1 MLILKLKRLS
11 IESKMK
17 LIALFPL
24 IFIIGLSFF
33 MVFDAYEKNIK
44 QENVKELIVLN
55 SKISLLLHE
64 TQKERGLSISY
75 LESNNETFKKN
86 LLAQRELTNNR
97 INELKDFIKNFA
109 HYPEQ
114 GKISIQNAVEEIS
127 KIENIR
133 KEIDNLSIDNRKVI
147 SYYSSINSS
156 LLSFVANS
164 SFVGEN
170 ENIINSITA
179 YYNFLM
185 AKERAGLERA
195 IGSSAFINKTFI
207 NNTFITFL
215 SLINEQ
221 NVF

>member
-75 LESNNETFKKN
+75 LESNIETFKKN